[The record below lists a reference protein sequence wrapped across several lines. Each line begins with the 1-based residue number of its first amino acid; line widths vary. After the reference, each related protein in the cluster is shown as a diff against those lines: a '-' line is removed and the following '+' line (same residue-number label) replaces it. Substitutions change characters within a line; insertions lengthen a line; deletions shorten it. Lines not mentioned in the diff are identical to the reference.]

1 MHFIGLPAI
10 GSNGTSH
17 SIPHSE
23 QIHLKVPPIL
33 KNYKKGYKKL
43 SIKKSINQ
51 RSHNIIG
58 DMEKEEFLKKIEVE
72 LKISK
77 NSPYTI
83 RNYIKSN
90 KDLLEFTKISPEEMT
105 QDDVKSFMAENL
117 TDKAA
122 MSIIIFLAAIKYA
135 YSSILEKDITV
146 SIKRPKKEKK
156 IPTTLSKEE
165 VKKLLKELKTEKS
178 KLMASLM
185 YAGGFRV
192 SELTN
197 LKIINLNFPEKIGH
211 IVQSKGNKDRVFNI
225 PEFLTEDLINL
236 VKQQKDNNEEF
247 LFTGKSG
254 KLSTRNLQK
263 IISSAAKRA
272 SLQGVHCHT
281 LRHSFATH
289 LLEDGVDIRKIQ
301 ELLGHADLS
310 TTQIYTHVSTEELK
324 KIKSPI
330 DTL

>member
-1 MHFIGLPAI
+1 M
-10 GSNGTSH
+10 
-17 SIPHSE
+17 IP
-23 QIHLKVPPIL
+23 
-33 KNYKKGYKKL
+33 
-43 SIKKSINQ
+43 
-51 RSHNIIG
+51 
-58 DMEKEEFLKKIEVE
+58 EEFLKKIEVE

-90 KDLLEFTKISPEEMT
+90 KDILDFTNKLPEEIT
-105 QDDVKSFMAENL
+105 QEDVKNFMAENL

-135 YSSILEKDITV
+135 YSSILNKDITAE
-146 SIKRPKKEKK
+146 IKRPKKEKK
-156 IPTTLSKEE
+156 IPATLSKDEI
-165 VKKLLKELKTEKS
+165 KKLLGELKTEKS

-192 SELTN
+192 SELTD
-197 LKIINLNFPEKIGH
+197 LKVNDLNFPEKIGH
-211 IVQSKGNKDRVFNI
+211 IVQAKGNKDRIFNI
-225 PEFLTEDLINL
+225 PEFLLEDLQNL
-236 VKQQKDNNEEF
+236 VEQQKNNKEEF
-247 LFTGKSG
+247 LFTGRSG

-272 SLQGVHCHT
+272 ELQNVHCHT

-330 DTL
+330 DSL